1 MSAAAEHVY
10 RVANAGWVHCH
21 GHQAQEAPA
30 WPRLTHTALVVLDL
44 DDVFTDVWRFE
55 GKSEYATALIE
66 KRVRTQGLVEG
77 SAHIIMHRLLK
88 VPGGFQAFFS
98 AVSLDL
104 WQRSS
109 QWAKEQND
117 HCLVMTTGGLLCNG
131 VDAGQARLLLSQRR
145 LMCFAHSEEGMVF
158 ASTQALGSGAS
169 AMTSSAQV
177 LVANQSA
184 LLSRLGAD
192 AVEWGALW
200 STQPA
205 DGEICVSALQGVLG
219 SAPVVMQAAELSLA
233 GERVQ
238 TVMPALA
245 RDAAGRHALN
255 PFSERVAWRAER
267 WVASITALTAV
278 VGAALVAV
286 GAFTSQQADAQ
297 REEGQ
302 SQRAQ
307 LAAMQQRIQAV
318 TTVQAP
324 LQLLPVA
331 DFSRTLDEGSRY
343 DPMAFLAVLKASTG
357 SDIRIVRVKL
367 EATQQNQNPNR
378 ARAFRVDGVVAPGA
392 SASVTRWVSLM
403 SAAGWTLKAMDPAE
417 SSQGAFSYEL
427 VAKAAAP
434 GNMKP

>member
-21 GHQAQEAPA
+21 GHQAQDVPA
-30 WPRLTHTALVVLDL
+30 WPRLTHSALAVLDL

-77 SAHIIMHRLLK
+77 SAHIIMHRLVK

-109 QWAKEQND
+109 QWAQEQGD
-117 HCLVMTTGGLLCNG
+117 HCLVMTTGGLLCHG
-131 VDAGQARLLLSQRR
+131 VDVGQARLLLSQRR
-145 LMCFAHSEEGMVF
+145 LMCFAQSEEGMVF
-158 ASTQALGSGAS
+158 ASTQALGSGQS

-177 LVANQSA
+177 LMANQSA
-184 LLSRLGAD
+184 LLSRLGPD

-219 SAPVVMQAAELSLA
+219 GPPVVMQAAELALA

-238 TVMPALA
+238 TVLPTLA
-245 RDAAGRHALN
+245 RAAAGRHALN
-255 PFSERVAWRAER
+255 PLSERVAWRAER
-267 WVASITALTAV
+267 WVASLTALTAV
-278 VGAALVAV
+278 AGVALALL
-286 GAFTSQQADAQ
+286 GLATGQQADAQ
-297 REEGQ
+297 RQESQ
-302 SQRAQ
+302 SQRTQFAQ
-307 LAAMQQRIQAV
+307 MQQRIQAV
-318 TTVQAP
+318 SSVQAP
-324 LQLLPVA
+324 QTLLPVA
-331 DFSRTLDEGSRY
+331 DFSRMLDEGARY
-343 DPMAFLAVLKASTG
+343 DPMAFLAVLKSSTG
-357 SDIRIVRVKL
+357 PTMRIVRVKL
-367 EATQQNQNPNR
+367 EPPTQGR
-378 ARAFRVDGVVAPGA
+378 GRAFRVDGVVAMGA
-392 SASVTRWVSLM
+392 SASVTRWVSQM
-403 SAAGWTLKAMDPAE
+403 AAAGWTLKAVDPAE
-417 SSQGAFSYEL
+417 SVPGAFSYEL

-434 GNMKP
+434 GNTKP

>member
-21 GHQAQEAPA
+21 GHQAQEVPA

-55 GKSEYATALIE
+55 GKSEYAAALIE

-77 SAHIIMHRLLK
+77 AAHIIMHRLVK

-98 AVSLDL
+98 AVSLEL

-109 QWAKEQND
+109 QWAKEQGD
-117 HCLVMTTGGLLCNG
+117 HCLVMTTGGLLCHG
-131 VDAGQARLLLSQRR
+131 VDVGQARLLLSQRR
-145 LMCFAHSEEGMVF
+145 LMCFAQSEEGMVF

-169 AMTSSAQV
+169 AMASSAQV
-177 LVANQSA
+177 LAANQSA
-184 LLSRLGAD
+184 LLSRLGPD

-205 DGEICVSALQGVLG
+205 DGEICVSALQSVLG
-219 SAPVVMQAAELSLA
+219 GSPVVLQAAELSLA
-233 GERVQ
+233 GERVH

-255 PFSERVAWRAER
+255 PLSERVAWRAER

-278 VGAALVAV
+278 AAV
-286 GAFTSQQADAQ
+286 GLGLVGMVSNQQADAQ
-297 REEGQ
+297 RDEGQ

-307 LAAMQQRIQAV
+307 LAAMQQRIQAMA
-318 TTVQAP
+318 TVQAP
-324 LQLLPVA
+324 QQLLPVA
-331 DFSRTLDEGSRY
+331 DFSRMLDEGARY
-343 DPMAFLAVLKASTG
+343 DPMAFLAVLKGST
-357 SDIRIVRVKL
+357 SPSLRIVRVKL
-367 EATQQNQNPNR
+367 EPAQQNR
-378 ARAFRVDGVVAPGA
+378 SRAFRVDGVVAPGA
-392 SASVTRWVSLM
+392 SASITRWVGQM
-403 SAAGWTLKAMDPAE
+403 SAAGWTLKAMEPAE
-417 SSQGAFSYEL
+417 STPGAFSYEL

-434 GNMKP
+434 GTMKP